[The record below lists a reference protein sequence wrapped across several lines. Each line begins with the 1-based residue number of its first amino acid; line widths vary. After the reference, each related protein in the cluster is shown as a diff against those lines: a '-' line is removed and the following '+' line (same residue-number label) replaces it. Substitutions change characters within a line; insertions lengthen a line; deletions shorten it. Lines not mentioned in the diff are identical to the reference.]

1 MNKVQQKNNKRR
13 RLYDLTENYKVDWNH
28 FLTERSCKYPSILHQ
43 QCCRSS
49 VRKESWDVIAYP
61 LSSKEIRKWR
71 LSQTVIILLP
81 PHTSEKCYGFCGM
94 IMSNIFFFR
103 FYIGFEEYHCNYCQ
117 ADCTSLRVKCA
128 ECTDFDLC
136 LQVRL
141 LGAIIA
147 SSFWYF
153 IQKCWIRVLSLS

>member
-1 MNKVQQKNNKRR
+1 MTLQKLQSELKSLPYRRIVQ
-13 RLYDLTENYKVDWNH
+13 H
-28 FLTERSCKYPSILHQ
+28 PSIFQ
-43 QCCRSS
+43 QCGRYSF
-49 VRKESWDVIAYP
+49 RKESWVVIAYP
-61 LSSKEIRKWR
+61 LSSKEITKWR

-81 PHTSEKCYGFCGM
+81 PHTSEKCYGFYGM

-153 IQKCWIRVLSLS
+153 IQKC